1 MSSHIDSHQHFWT
14 VSNGTALWPTPEEG
28 SIYRDY
34 APADLTPEL
43 ELTGVG
49 GTVLVQSDPLEA
61 HTREL
66 LTLARAHDFILGV
79 VGWLDLESLDIPNR
93 IEEFAAD
100 PKPVG
105 LRAMIHNIPDIE
117 WMLNPDLE
125 LAFDSMIAHDL
136 TFDALVRPQHLRA
149 LLKFCERYAD
159 LRVVIDHGAKPRIRQ
174 RDFSD
179 WAARM
184 RTLARE
190 TNAWCKISGLVT
202 EAGSA
207 DPDMLKP
214 YVDHLVDCFGPQRLL
229 WGSDWPVCEGICSY
243 RAWYGIARSL
253 LADLS
258 TTECDALFGG
268 VARNVY
274 RLNSPTRTRDPI
286 ASDSQ
291 Y

>member
-1 MSSHIDSHQHFWT
+1 
-14 VSNGTALWPTPEEG
+14 EG

-43 ELTGVG
+43 EHTGVG

-66 LTLARAHDFILGV
+66 LKLARAHDFILGV

-100 PKPVG
+100 PKLVG

-149 LLKFCERYAD
+149 LLKFCERYSD

-229 WGSDWPVCEGICSY
+229 WGSDWPVCEGICNY